1 MLKYA
6 LVALSA
12 LALFSCQKAESPS
25 TASRTGVPAAVNKP
39 SDLRNAKVNE
49 VIDKAPQ
56 FIDHA
61 TVGSDLGSDGV
72 VAKENDTI
80 PVGHPVYLTMVF
92 RESPAGLQASA
103 VWKKVKGEQVST
115 ERKQMNG
122 AKTVTFTSSNKL
134 KPGLYKVV
142 GYWGG
147 NVACEREFEIIG
159 AGKVKK
165 GKKG

>member
-6 LVALSA
+6 LVALCA

-25 TASRTGVPAAVNKP
+25 TASRAGVPGAVNKP

-49 VIDKAPQ
+49 VIDKVPQ

-61 TVGSDLGSDGV
+61 IVGSDLGPDGV
-72 VAKENDTI
+72 VVKENDTI
-80 PVGHPVYLTMVF
+80 PAGHPVYLTMVF

-103 VWKKVKGEQVST
+103 VWKKAKGEPVST
-115 ERKQMNG
+115 ERKEMNG
-122 AKTVTFTSSNKL
+122 KKIVTFTSSNKL

-147 NVACEREFEIIG
+147 NIACEREFEVVG
-159 AGKVKK
+159 PANVKK

>member
-6 LVALSA
+6 SVALCA
-12 LALFSCQKAESPS
+12 LALFSCRKTESPGA
-25 TASRTGVPAAVNKP
+25 ASRTGAPGAVQP
-39 SDLRNAKVNE
+39 SDVRNAKLNA

-56 FIDHA
+56 FVDHA
-61 TVGSDLGSDGV
+61 TVGSDLGPDGV
-72 VAKENDTI
+72 VSKENDRI
-80 PVGHPVYLTMVF
+80 AVGHPVYLTMVF

-103 VWKKVKGEQVST
+103 VWKTLEGQQVST

-122 AKTVTFTSSNKL
+122 AKTVTFNAGDKL

-147 NVACEREFEIIG
+147 NVAVEREFEIMG
-159 AGKVKK
+159 VEESKK

>member
-1 MLKYA
+1 MYPAGTLLATSVRLMLA
-6 LVALSA
+6 AIVPCR
-12 LALFSCQKAESPS
+12 F
-25 TASRTGVPAAVNKP
+25 TAAA
-39 SDLRNAKVNE
+39 
-49 VIDKAPQ
+49 AP
-56 FIDHA
+56 
-61 TVGSDLGSDGV
+61 V
-72 VAKENDTI
+72 V
-80 PVGHPVYLTMVF
+80 VYLTMVF

-103 VWKKVKGEQVST
+103 VWKQVKGQPVST

-147 NVACEREFEIIG
+147 NVACERQFEIIG
-159 AGKVKK
+159 AGPVKK

>member
-6 LVALSA
+6 SVVLCALV
-12 LALFSCQKAESPS
+12 LFSCRQTEKPATPS
-25 TASRTGVPAAVNKP
+25 RAGAPGAVQP

-56 FIDHA
+56 FVDHV
-61 TVGSDLGSDGV
+61 TLGSDLEPNGMV
-72 VAKENDTI
+72 TKENDRI

-92 RESPAGLQASA
+92 RESPPGLQASA
-103 VWKKVKGEQVST
+103 VWKTFEGQQVST

-122 AKTVTFTSSNKL
+122 AKTITFTASNKL
-134 KPGLYKVV
+134 KPGLYRVT

-147 NVACEREFEIIG
+147 NVAVEREFEIMG
-159 AGKVKK
+159 PEEVKK